1 VGKPEGNRAL
11 GRPLFLM
18 DDNIKMDV
26 TVIELICLK
35 RSKCRAVVNSVM
47 NTQNAGIACLAEEL
61 ELCREGL
68 FTVELVV

>member
-1 VGKPEGNRAL
+1 
-11 GRPLFLM
+11 M

-61 ELCREGL
+61 EL
-68 FTVELVV
+68 